1 MKKMLLNL
9 WIILSLFLMMSC
21 QIGLGD
27 EVDLEAP
34 EITLSEMISGD
45 TIVDSSHFG
54 AGVYCRKKVTF
65 NGTATDNKAIDKVY
79 AEIKWSDQE
88 DFSYYADATLEGNDF
103 TFNFDLGNQGIVY
116 LKFVVT
122 DKNNNYGVKSSKVA
136 TVQGLWLKSGPR
148 QVLVRTKDDNL

>member
-1 MKKMLLNL
+1 
-9 WIILSLFLMMSC
+9 MMSC

-65 NGTATDNKAIDKVY
+65 KGTATDNKAIDKVY

-88 DFSYYADATLEGNDF
+88 DFSYYADATLEGNNF
-103 TFNFDLGNQGIVY
+103 TFNFDLENQNTICSIPNSVPNDY
-116 LKFVVT
+116 SPKFEVT
-122 DKNNNYGVKSSKVA
+122 HKLLPDITMVEKLRIYSA
-136 TVQGLWLKSGPR
+136 
-148 QVLVRTKDDNL
+148 